1 MKLKVIT
8 FLIVTLFLVIG
19 IVIGSQ
25 LYKGQLKAKD
35 NKIESLQQEQSEL
48 KNTNQSLSELVKRQS
63 KTVISDE
70 EKQIRE
76 KAELFVK
83 SMFEMKRDTS
93 FKSKSKDLK
102 PLVTDDYY
110 SSLFEDSKDK
120 YNLYDDISVNDL
132 HVYFDV
138 YDAKKDSYLVFVQF
152 DERIETEGQEKIE
165 NRKTSVQLDLVRTG
179 DGWKVDNLS
188 RFNLQRNGR

>member
-48 KNTNQSLSELVKRQS
+48 KNTNQRLSELVKRQS

-83 SMFEMKRDTS
+83 SMFE
-93 FKSKSKDLK
+93 
-102 PLVTDDYY
+102 
-110 SSLFEDSKDK
+110 
-120 YNLYDDISVNDL
+120 
-132 HVYFDV
+132 
-138 YDAKKDSYLVFVQF
+138 
-152 DERIETEGQEKIE
+152 
-165 NRKTSVQLDLVRTG
+165 
-179 DGWKVDNLS
+179 
-188 RFNLQRNGR
+188 

>member
-48 KNTNQSLSELVKRQS
+48 KNTNQRLSELVKRQS

-83 SMFEMKRDTS
+83 SMFEM
-93 FKSKSKDLK
+93 
-102 PLVTDDYY
+102 
-110 SSLFEDSKDK
+110 
-120 YNLYDDISVNDL
+120 
-132 HVYFDV
+132 
-138 YDAKKDSYLVFVQF
+138 
-152 DERIETEGQEKIE
+152 
-165 NRKTSVQLDLVRTG
+165 
-179 DGWKVDNLS
+179 
-188 RFNLQRNGR
+188 

>member
-19 IVIGSQ
+19 TVIGSQ

-48 KNTNQSLSELVKRQS
+48 KNTNQRLSELVKRQS

-138 YDAKKDSYLVFVQF
+138 YNPKKDSYRVFVQF
-152 DERIETEGQEKIE
+152 DERIEIEGQEKIE

-179 DGWKVDNLS
+179 DGWKVDNLV

>member
-35 NKIESLQQEQSEL
+35 NKIESLQQVQSEL
-48 KNTNQSLSELVKRQS
+48 KNTNQRLSELVKRQS

-138 YDAKKDSYLVFVQF
+138 YDAKKDGYRVFVQF

>member
-35 NKIESLQQEQSEL
+35 NKIESLQQLQSEL
-48 KNTNQSLSELVKRQS
+48 KNTNQRLSELVKRQS

-138 YDAKKDSYLVFVQF
+138 YDAKKDSYRVFVQF

>member
-35 NKIESLQQEQSEL
+35 NKIESLKQEQSEL
-48 KNTNQSLSELVKRQS
+48 KNTNQRLSELVKRQS

-138 YDAKKDSYLVFVQF
+138 YNPKKDSYRVFVQF

>member
-35 NKIESLQQEQSEL
+35 NKIESLKQEQSEL
-48 KNTNQSLSELVKRQS
+48 KNTNQRLSELVKRQS

-76 KAELFVK
+76 KAETFVK
-83 SMFEMKRDTS
+83 SMFEMKRNTS

-138 YDAKKDSYLVFVQF
+138 YNPKKDSYRVFVQF

>member
-35 NKIESLQQEQSEL
+35 NKIESLKQEQSEL
-48 KNTNQSLSELVKRQS
+48 KNTNQRLSELVKRQS

-76 KAELFVK
+76 KAETFVK
-83 SMFEMKRDTS
+83 SMFEMKRNTS

-138 YDAKKDSYLVFVQF
+138 YNPKKDSYRVFVQF

-179 DGWKVDNLS
+179 DGWKVDNLE

>member
-1 MKLKVIT
+1 M
-8 FLIVTLFLVIG
+8 
-19 IVIGSQ
+19 
-25 LYKGQLKAKD
+25 YKGQLKAKD

-48 KNTNQSLSELVKRQS
+48 KNTNQRLSELVKRQS

-138 YDAKKDSYLVFVQF
+138 YNPKKDSYRVFVQF

-179 DGWKVDNLS
+179 DGWKVDNLA

>member
-1 MKLKVIT
+1 M
-8 FLIVTLFLVIG
+8 IVTLFLVIG

-48 KNTNQSLSELVKRQS
+48 KNTNQRLSELVKRQS

-120 YNLYDDISVNDL
+120 YNLYDDIFVNDL

-138 YDAKKDSYLVFVQF
+138 YNPKKDSYRVFVQF

-179 DGWKVDNLS
+179 DGWKVDNLA